1 MDKQEIF
8 QQIQALLVK
17 LFELNAEDIKP
28 DSRLYEELELDSID
42 AVDLVVHLQKVT
54 GKKIKPEMFKSVRT
68 VQDVVDAIDQLLKS
82 ES

>member
-42 AVDLVVHLQKVT
+42 V
-54 GKKIKPEMFKSVRT
+54 
-68 VQDVVDAIDQLLKS
+68 
-82 ES
+82 